1 MKAIRRTWDVDKEMW
16 EECEPM
22 YDTPIDFLN
31 HVADVFPEFEMVES
45 PSIMGD
51 LCRTFTWYVENF
63 PGTYVV
69 VNATKK
75 CTTARLFRKHQL
87 RAEHIWYH

>member
-1 MKAIRRTWDVDKEMW
+1 MKATRRTWNVAREDW
-16 EECEPM
+16 EEVEPM
-22 YDTPIDFLN
+22 FATPIEFLN
-31 HVADVFPEFEMVES
+31 SLIEKNPDLEMVES
-45 PSIMGD
+45 PSILGA
-51 LCRTFTWYVENF
+51 LCRTFTWYAENL